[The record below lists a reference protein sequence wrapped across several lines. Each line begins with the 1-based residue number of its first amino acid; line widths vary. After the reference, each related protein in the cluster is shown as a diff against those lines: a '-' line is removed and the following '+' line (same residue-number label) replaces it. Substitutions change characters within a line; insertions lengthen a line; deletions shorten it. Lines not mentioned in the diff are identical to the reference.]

1 MVDNINASLCT
12 DLVYAF
18 ATLDGATYKIAV
30 FDPVVDIGQQ
40 FYSKFVALK
49 NQNPRLKTTIS
60 IGGWADSHDGTDKY
74 SKMVTSPANRATFI
88 SSVLEFLNLYKF
100 DGIDL
105 DWEFPM
111 GPSDKAGFAELMKE
125 LRSAFGSQYL
135 LNVAA
140 AANQTI
146 IELGTKTIT
155 NLLLHI
161 TYPLHALK

>member
-1 MVDNINASLCT
+1 MANIDSQLCT
-12 DLVYAF
+12 DLIYAF
-18 ATLDGATYKIAV
+18 AILDGNTYQIKI
-30 FDPVVDIGQQ
+30 FDPWVDIDNHA
-40 FYSKFVALK
+40 YADFVGLK
-49 NQNPRLKTTIS
+49 NQNPKLKTTIS

-88 SSVLEFLNLYKF
+88 SSVLDFLNLYKF

-135 LNVAA
+135 LSVAVA
-140 AANQTI
+140 VNQTI
-146 IELGTKTIT
+146 IDLGILGDGHKSQTS
-155 NLLLHI
+155 
-161 TYPLHALK
+161 